1 MSRHPMSLSLDQEN
15 LNGLVFAG
23 SSGIPAFQGSIYG
36 FLPPNWGD
44 CHSTQIREW
53 PVSSLLEDGTD
64 GVGVDRLPHRQLY
77 KQSIKSCRTK
87 IILLSPG
94 GSAAIGGAL

>member
-23 SSGIPAFQGSIYG
+23 SSRIPAFQGSIYG

-64 GVGVDRLPHRQLY
+64 GVGADRLPYRQLY

-87 IILLSPG
+87 IILPSPG
-94 GSAAIGGAL
+94 GPAAIGGAL